1 MTEAEIEKV
10 LKDAGVD
17 AKDAKRLAKTIAAK
31 PAAGGA
37 SKSKVGAVAGA
48 VTAPVISGA
57 EEMFKELGKITFGL
71 DKNLN
76 SYQRVTES
84 ARLYRE
90 ELERFTKAGYTRQ
103 FQDFSSEIDEAIDT
117 SLRLTGNLEAAQLA
131 LGGLKSDFKGFGL
144 VNREFRKGLTQISVK
159 LAAAGYDMASFG
171 RIVDSSVF
179 AFNASEGAVDQLSNQ
194 LVTLQQNLAIAPQ
207 ELTANFEYA
216 QKNFAYSAGKIME
229 NFAKLSKMSRQTG
242 LDFQKLA
249 GSFGD
254 SLDTFEGSAQMA
266 GRLNQILGDSVFNSV
281 ELLSMDEATR
291 AKRVREALQARMGG
305 RLENIGKFELKAVAS
320 TLNMTPEETRRFLRT
335 GKLKAGGQ
343 GMDKVNQQDM
353 TAFSQ
358 EKAGQAAMQ
367 TADAFDD
374 LEKSLR
380 SFRYPLEEL
389 TRVARGRVSSSI
401 QAMVPSFLEG
411 RSRGEARQYQ
421 RYGQDPAMGIDFGK
435 RQQID
440 LDGAMTY
447 LSTLASAKIVNDL
460 IEKLGVPGGGGKGG
474 KGAPKTGGGKLKA
487 ALDLALGAVGI
498 GTATGTLGTALQFG
512 SKERYPDAATGGA
525 SGRDIKPKKQPRT
538 NFGPQANNVKIG
550 SKLTQI
556 NSQGVNMKAGS
567 VILDGETTERVVRE
581 VASKLSKTRQRS
593 AFGSDTEL
601 QLNQEFAFGDFG

>member
-1 MTEAEIEKV
+1 MTEAEITRV
-10 LKDAGVD
+10 LTNAGVD
-17 AKDAKRLAKTIAAK
+17 PADAQKLAKTIAAK
-31 PAAGGA
+31 SAAGGA
-37 SKSKVGAVAGA
+37 SKSKVGSIAST
-48 VTAPVISGA
+48 VTAPVLASQ
-57 EEMFKELGKITFGL
+57 EEMLKELGKITFGL

-291 AKRVREALQARMGG
+291 ANRVREALQARMGG

-380 SFRYPLEEL
+380 SFRFPLEEL
-389 TRVARGRVSSSI
+389 TRVARGRASSAL
-401 QAMVPSFLEG
+401 QATVPAFLEG
-411 RSRGEARQYQ
+411 RSRGEATQYQ
-421 RYGQDPAMGIDFGK
+421 KYGQDPNMIDFGK

-440 LDGAMTY
+440 LDKSIAY
-447 LSTLASAKIVNDL
+447 LTSLASASIIKGIIEELLPKGSGATSGAAGTGKQAILKGIGEALKKIT
-460 IEKLGVPGGGGKGG
+460 GVATTSGG
-474 KGAPKTGGGKLKA
+474 
-487 ALDLALGAVGI
+487 LGA
-498 GTATGTLGTALQFG
+498 ASQFAG
-512 SKERYPDAATGGA
+512 PERYPDAATGGA
-525 SGRDIKPKKQPRT
+525 SGADIKPKPKPRT
-538 NFGPQANNVKIG
+538 NFGPQANNVNIG

-556 NSQGVNMKAGS
+556 NSQGVNMKAGN
-567 VILDGETTERVVRE
+567 VTLDAETTERVVRQ
-581 VASKLSKTRQRS
+581 VASALEKKSRS
-593 AFGSDTEL
+593 LLGADTNL
-601 QLNQEFAFGDFG
+601 QLYQEYEFG